1 VRAER
6 LLDRWFARAAGI
18 LLLVAASGLGGVLL
32 GVGGVALGVAL
43 GLAGAL
49 GLRHFLGRREGSRR
63 RLLSSPFPE
72 RWRRLL
78 GGRYDHYDRLP
89 ADLRRRFESD
99 LRIFLAEK
107 RVTGIEVDVNDELR
121 LLVGCSAVTLSL
133 GWPEYEWDQL
143 AEVLLYPVEFDRDY
157 SFDQDG
163 DADLAGEAHP
173 WGTVILSVPALLAS
187 FEGDDTYH
195 VGIHEFAHLLDVDHT
210 SFDGIPVGLDPART
224 RAWLEIMQRETA
236 RLHRGDSVLDPYGAE
251 DPVEFL
257 AVAIEAFFGDP
268 LAVRQQHRELYDLLA
283 SYFGQDPAA
292 WDEARAEP
300 PCASI

>member
-1 VRAER
+1 MRAER
-6 LLDRWFARAAGI
+6 LLDRWFARAAGT
-18 LLLVAASGLGGVLL
+18 LLLVSATGLGGALL
-32 GVGGVALGVAL
+32 GVEGVALGGAL
-43 GLAGAL
+43 GLAFAL
-49 GLRHFLGRREGSRR
+49 GLRRFLGRRGRSRR
-63 RLLSSPFPE
+63 RLLSSPFPV
-72 RWRRLL
+72 RWRGLL
-78 GGRYDHYDRLP
+78 ARRYDHYDRLP
-89 ADLRRRFESD
+89 TSLRARFEND

-107 RVTGIEVDVNDELR
+107 RITGIEVDVNDELR

-143 AEVLLYPVEFDRDY
+143 TEVLLYPVDFDRDY

-163 DADLAGEAHP
+163 EANLAGEAHS

-187 FEGDDTYH
+187 FEEDDTYH

-224 RAWLEIMQRETA
+224 RAWLEIMKRETA
-236 RLHRGDSVLDPYGAE
+236 RLRCGDSVLDPYGEE

-268 LAVRQQHRELYDLLA
+268 LAVREQHRELYGLLA
-283 SYFGQDPAA
+283 AYFGQDPAA
-292 WDEARAEP
+292 WDEARAHP
-300 PCASI
+300 QCDSI